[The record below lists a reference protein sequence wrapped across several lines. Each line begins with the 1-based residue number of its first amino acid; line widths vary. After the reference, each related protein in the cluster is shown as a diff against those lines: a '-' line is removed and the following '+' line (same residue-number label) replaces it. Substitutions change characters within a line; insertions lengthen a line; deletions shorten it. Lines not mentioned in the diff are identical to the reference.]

1 MTPRMLW
8 QTPILVLTAAT
19 ACGAPNTSSTPKP
32 EPAAPG
38 AAAVVDVII
47 VDDDGKTTKTTMAA
61 PTIVLSRSQL
71 EAAPLIERLNEEG
84 ALGDAPEHYP
94 RPVHGVDLT
103 SFVNVP
109 CMPATCLSPPPPPPP
124 RGLQAYIILAPG
136 GLQDAL
142 GLRWKDSPLPEPE
155 GSVQP

>member
-1 MTPRMLW
+1 MTPRKLW
-8 QTPILVLTAAT
+8 QTLILVLTAAS
-19 ACGAPNTSSTPKP
+19 ACDGPNASSPPKP

-47 VDDDGKTTKTTMAA
+47 VDEDGKTTKTTMAA
-61 PTIVLSRSQL
+61 PTIVLSRAQL
-71 EAAPLIERLNEEG
+71 EATPLVERLNKEG

-103 SFVNVP
+103 SVVNVP

-124 RGLQAYIILAPG
+124 RGLRAYIILPPG
-136 GLQDAL
+136 GLQDIL
-142 GLRWKDSPLPEPE
+142 GPLAKEFPLPGPE